1 MMGTSSFIFGTIKST
16 TFKEP
21 ISRFGTNLNIG
32 TIMGRNA
39 TRIDWKASNLSMIE
53 ATPLSSSS
61 NTPQVKQDNIEDQN
75 KLNPISPYIK
85 ALEESL
91 AISSHRKE
99 KQADKV

>member
-21 ISRFGTNLNIG
+21 ISRFGTNLNTG
-32 TIMGRNA
+32 TNMGRYA
-39 TRIDWKASNLSMIE
+39 TKIDWKASNLSMIE

-61 NTPQVKQDNIEDQN
+61 NTPLQLKPEEPAE
-75 KLNPISPYIK
+75 KKAPEISPYMK

-91 AISSHRKE
+91 AISSHRK
-99 KQADKV
+99 DK

>member
-32 TIMGRNA
+32 TMGRNA

-61 NTPQVKQDNIEDQN
+61 NTPQVKEEMVEDVN
-75 KLNPISPYIK
+75 KLNPISPYMK

-99 KQADKV
+99 KPEKV